1 MRLTAEQE
9 QAIHSGK
16 TVQVSVGGAEC
27 ILLRKDVFERGE
39 ALDFS
44 PWTVEEIDLL
54 AAEAADLESV
64 ERFSQSSF
72 WKNIT
77 LSLRFREIKSESR
90 IGPQKKR
97 IGTKERRI

>member
-9 QAIHSGK
+9 RAIHSGK

-54 AAEAADLESV
+54 AAEAADLV
-64 ERFSQSSF
+64 AGDRFDEPGQS
-72 WKNIT
+72 
-77 LSLRFREIKSESR
+77 
-90 IGPQKKR
+90 
-97 IGTKERRI
+97 